1 MRAEPY
7 DPAALDQAMAESRE
21 LREPVVTIVE
31 QALGE
36 VVDLGLRRLAPREHA
51 EVDADVPVVV
61 DERDLGEFGHGPGVF
76 PAGRGF

>member
-1 MRAEPY
+1 MDRRLGLAVGDRP
-7 DPAALDQAMAESRE
+7 L
-21 LREPVVTIVE
+21 LRDDRHGRQLVE

-51 EVDADVPVVV
+51 EVDADVPVVGL
-61 DERDLGEFGHGPGVF
+61 ERDLGEFGHGQGVF